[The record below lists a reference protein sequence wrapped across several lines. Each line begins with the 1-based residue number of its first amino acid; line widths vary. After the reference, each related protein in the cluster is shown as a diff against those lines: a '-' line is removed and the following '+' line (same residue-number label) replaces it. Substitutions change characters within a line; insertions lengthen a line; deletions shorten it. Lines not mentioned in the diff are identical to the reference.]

1 MLDGETVYS
10 AVDEKP
16 KRSRKLKRL
25 ENIRAR
31 PAVSLLVDRFDDDWS
46 KLWWIVAEG
55 QAQILEPEGEA
66 GKALQLLAAKYPQY
80 EAASPQGAV
89 IAIRVERWRSWSAMP
104 DRWSTQG

>member
-66 GKALQLLAAKYPQY
+66 GKRFSFSLPNTRSTRPPAH
-80 EAASPQGAV
+80 
-89 IAIRVERWRSWSAMP
+89 RER
-104 DRWSTQG
+104 